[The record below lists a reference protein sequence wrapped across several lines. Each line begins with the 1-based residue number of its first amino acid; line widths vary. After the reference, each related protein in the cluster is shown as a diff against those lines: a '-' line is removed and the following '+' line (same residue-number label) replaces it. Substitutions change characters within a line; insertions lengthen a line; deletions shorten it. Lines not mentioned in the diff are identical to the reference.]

1 MLWLVDV
8 VIIVIVVV
16 VDEVVVVFI
25 CGAGLQRRPEDANVY
40 ALFFFCIFF
49 LCYRLL
55 SSLSRGV
62 AAKAIRKTP
71 ATCVCVSDQYGGAG
85 KERDH

>member
-1 MLWLVDV
+1 MLLWLVDV

-40 ALFFFCIFF
+40 ALFFLYFF
-49 LCYRLL
+49 SLL
-55 SSLSRGV
+55 SFVVLFITWSGGEGYQEDPGYLR
-62 AAKAIRKTP
+62 
-71 ATCVCVSDQYGGAG
+71 VC
-85 KERDH
+85 

>member
-1 MLWLVDV
+1 M
-8 VIIVIVVV
+8 VIIVVVVV

-25 CGAGLQRRPEDANVY
+25 CGVGLQRRPEDANVY
-40 ALFFFCIFF
+40 ALYIFFFVFF
-49 LCYRLL
+49 FICFRLL

-71 ATCVCVSDQYGGAG
+71 ATCVCVSDQCRGR
-85 KERDH
+85 ERDHERYH